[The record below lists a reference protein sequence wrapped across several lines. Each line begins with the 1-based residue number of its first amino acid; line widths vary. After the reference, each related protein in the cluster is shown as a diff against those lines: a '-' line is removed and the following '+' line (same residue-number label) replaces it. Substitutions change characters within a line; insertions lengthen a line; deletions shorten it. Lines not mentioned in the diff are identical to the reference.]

1 MISEQP
7 VAEWTLWHERK
18 HYGSV
23 NTLSERTEIV
33 LTTTTKKTK
42 PKTLK
47 NKRRWDP
54 VKCSFRLS
62 LSKSFE
68 RILKFYQTP
77 LWLKA

>member
-33 LTTTTKKTK
+33 LTKKK
-42 PKTLK
+42 KQKNPKL
-47 NKRRWDP
+47 
-54 VKCSFRLS
+54 
-62 LSKSFE
+62 
-68 RILKFYQTP
+68 
-77 LWLKA
+77 